1 MVKNLV
7 FVSGGLKGESMDTKH
22 RILDEALT
30 LFSEKGYANVFVNDI
45 AERVGIKAPSLY
57 KHYKN
62 KKAIFDAIIDEMNSR
77 FEQQAKALSI
87 DGTNPA
93 VDAEV
98 YKHMDEDHLI
108 QLGNDLFKYYLH
120 DSYTR
125 RFRKMLTLE
134 QFQDKELARVY
145 TQQYYEM
152 PLSYQGML
160 LGLLVAQG
168 LLASDNIPIM
178 TLHFYAPIYMLLT
191 VCDREP
197 EREPEALR
205 LIDEHIRQFD
215 RLYGRNF

>member
-1 MVKNLV
+1 MN
-7 FVSGGLKGESMDTKH
+7 TKQ

-62 KKAIFDAIIDEMNSR
+62 KQAIFDAIIDEMSSK
-77 FEQQAKALSI
+77 FEQQAQALSI
-87 DGTNPA
+87 NGTDPA
-93 VDAEV
+93 ADAEV
-98 YKHMDEDHLI
+98 YKSMSEDHLI
-108 QLGNDLFKYYLH
+108 KLGNDLFAYFLH
-120 DSYTR
+120 DSYTK

-134 QFQDKELARVY
+134 QFKDKDLARVY
-145 TQQYYEM
+145 SEQYFDR

-168 LLASDNIPIM
+168 LLATENVPIM

-197 EREPEALR
+197 DREPEALK
-205 LIDEHIRQFD
+205 LLEEHIRQFD
-215 RLYGRNF
+215 KLYGRNF